1 MQLHHKC
8 SVWRASD
15 SLCRGLQQHDW
26 SGGAFLHLWVG
37 VTWACAYASSESG
50 IDRVKRH
57 HFFVQRLARYGH
69 ASSCGS
75 REVRETFL
83 RPRNGEA
90 AILNNAVK
98 QESLG

>member
-1 MQLHHKC
+1 M
-8 SVWRASD
+8 
-15 SLCRGLQQHDW
+15 
-26 SGGAFLHLWVG
+26 
-37 VTWACAYASSESG
+37 
-50 IDRVKRH
+50 
-57 HFFVQRLARYGH
+57 LARAGP
-69 ASSCGS
+69 